1 MRWRLAGAVAYTDG
15 IVRGWAVPPSL
26 RQLLVQVDEAYPL
39 RHGADGTVAGQ
50 GHYLNS
56 PKSDHTPDKN
66 GWVRAG
72 DIGEVTENDAFDVA
86 EAVRLSQDPRIKYVI
101 HESRIY
107 SSYNHPN
114 GLPFTWRS
122 YYGSNRHL
130 QHVHF
135 SLLRINQHSL
145 LSWNIGS
152 GGGEENMA
160 AVQVIDVQR
169 ALNTAGRT
177 DFEDKSLDED
187 DDWGPR
193 TASALVKA
201 YSADG
206 GPAGVT
212 SAQVASMIR
221 GTNLVP

>member
-1 MRWRLAGAVAYTDG
+1 MRWRLAGTVAYTDG

-26 RQLLVQVDEAYPL
+26 RQLLVQVDAAYPL

-56 PKSDHTPDKN
+56 PRSDHTPDIN

-72 DIGEVTENDAFDVA
+72 DIGEVVENDAFDVA
-86 EAVRLSQDPRIKYVI
+86 EAVRLSQDPRVKYVI

-107 SSYNHPN
+107 SSYNHAN
-114 GLPFTWRS
+114 GLPFTWRP

-130 QHVHF
+130 NHVHI
-135 SLLRINQHSL
+135 SLLRINQGRITPWS
-145 LSWNIGS
+145 IG
-152 GGGEENMA
+152 GGGEANMA
-160 AVQVIDVQR
+160 AVQVVDIQK
-169 ALNTAGRT
+169 ALNKAGRT
-177 DFEDKSLDED
+177 DYQGKVLDED

-201 YSADG
+201 YSADDG
-206 GPAGVT
+206 IAGVT
-212 SAQVASMIR
+212 SAQVTSMIR